1 MEQLQPDVNKNDRL
15 LIESITGYHPEND
28 EVRYGG
34 LLASES
40 MSENTSDDEN
50 EDDY

>member
-1 MEQLQPDVNKNDRL
+1 MEQLQPDVNKKDRL
-15 LIESITGYHPEND
+15 LIESITGYHPENA

-34 LLASES
+34 LLASS
-40 MSENTSDDEN
+40 IMSYNMSDDEN